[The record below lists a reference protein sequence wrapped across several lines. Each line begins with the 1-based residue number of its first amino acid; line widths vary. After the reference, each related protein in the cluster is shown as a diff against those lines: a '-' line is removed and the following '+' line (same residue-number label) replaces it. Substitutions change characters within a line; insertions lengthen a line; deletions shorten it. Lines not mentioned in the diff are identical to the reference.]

1 MRNFLLITSVFLFP
15 FQSFAMPQESCSPC
29 SVSHMLEIP
38 QPPISYFPDGTV
50 TENVDFDIFP
60 VSSEMQIGKIQH
72 MIQRVPCGVYLT
84 VGSERGFRA
93 ASMSDKITALY
104 LLDIHDDIIRFN
116 IINRELL
123 KVPTRHEY
131 LYLRWES
138 TYQDWQNFFRSVQT
152 KYGHVNNISYDDF
165 LWWEQNV
172 RELGREG
179 YVLPEYLNRVGSSPL
194 CTDTNITDE
203 EKSLDLGQILDYKT
217 GNYLFYN
224 DLYNRLHQLAIENK
238 IYTSKINLLDN
249 GQLMQLL
256 TYLRSMSMPI
266 SVLDLDNL
274 YFEDYL
280 GQDAYYRL
288 ISHFLP
294 LGRPNSVLLVMN
306 NYKDYAC
313 GQYQSYIGFTFENIH
328 YWPANLRMQD
338 FTDSIP
344 DKVHDL
350 IDGRLYEG
358 EEKLPE
364 FKPS

>member
-1 MRNFLLITSVFLFP
+1 MRNLLLITSVLLFP
-15 FQSFAMPQESCSPC
+15 FQSFANQQEACSPC
-29 SVSHMLEIP
+29 SVAHMLEAP
-38 QPPISYFPDGTV
+38 QPLISYFPEGTQP
-50 TENVDFDIFP
+50 ENLDFDIFP

-72 MIQRVPCGVYLT
+72 MIQRVPCGLYLT

-123 KVPTRHEY
+123 KTPTRQEY

-138 TYQDWQNFFRSVQT
+138 TFQDWKNLFQSVQIQ
-152 KYGHVNNISYDDF
+152 YGHTNSISREDF
-165 LWWEQNV
+165 LWWEENV
-172 RELGREG
+172 RELGRKG
-179 YVLPEYLNRVGSSPL
+179 YVLPEYLNRVGSAPL
-194 CTDTNITDE
+194 CTDTDITDE
-203 EKSLDLGQILDYKT
+203 EKNIDLAQVLDYKT

-224 DLYNRLHQLAIENK
+224 DLYDRLHQLAIQNK
-238 IYTSKINLLDN
+238 IYTSKINLLDD

-256 TYLRSMSMPI
+256 AYLRSIPMPI

-280 GQDAYYRL
+280 GQDAYHRL
-288 ISHFLP
+288 VPYFLT
-294 LGRPNSVLLVMN
+294 LGRSNSVLLVMN

-313 GQYQSYIGFTFENIH
+313 GQYQSYIGFTFENIPH
-328 YWPANLRMQD
+328 WPVHLKMQD

-344 DKVHDL
+344 EKVHDL

-364 FKPS
+364 FKTS